1 MALGRSHFFIFV
13 VLWDIGLGG
22 VGVWSRTMPSGVV
35 SFWSYR
41 FSTERQRN
49 RRDNKK
55 KQEMLQ
61 YVTDAPGGPLC
72 ATHLL
77 IMLYLSVMFR

>member
-1 MALGRSHFFIFV
+1 MALLFIIV

-22 VGVWSRTMPSGVV
+22 VGVRSRTTPSGVV

-55 KQEMLQ
+55 KMGISG
-61 YVTDAPGGPLC
+61 DKG
-72 ATHLL
+72 
-77 IMLYLSVMFR
+77 